1 MCERERIQL
10 PIGAISTVFL
20 LYITADTER
29 ERERERGR
37 QNVRENERE
46 TSSPVV
52 GTMVLTYP
60 DLE

>member
-1 MCERERIQL
+1 M